1 MTLFARS
8 EYLERLNRTK
18 DRMEKAGLEVLIVTD
33 PANMNYLT
41 GYDAIS
47 YYVEQA
53 VVVSLDDDEPIWFSR
68 RMDTACARF
77 TTWLSLENLVGYP
90 EDLVQSRLKH
100 PMQYLAA
107 VLKERGLGHKSVG
120 LEMDSPHC
128 TPRSYEEIVRG
139 LPDASFDDARLL
151 VSWVRCVKSPAEIA
165 LMKKAGLIMKRVM
178 QTAIDRIQAG
188 VRECDVAAA
197 LLHTQAAGTD
207 EFGGDLPSFPPLI
220 CAGEKASAPH
230 LTWTD
235 DRFADETSIN
245 LELAACVKRYHCPL
259 SRTLYLGKKPPR
271 RLVETAKWTIDGL
284 TAELAAIRPGV
295 TCEEVDQA
303 WRKAIAHTGIK
314 KESRSGYS
322 MGLGYPPDWG
332 EHTCCMRPGDRTVL
346 QPGMTFHIITGIWM
360 DNWGYEISES
370 VAVTETGHELLTDVP
385 RELIIK
391 S

>member
-1 MTLFARS
+1 MTLFAKS
-8 EYLERLNRTK
+8 EYIERLNRTK

-53 VVVSLDDDEPIWFSR
+53 VVVILDEDEPLWYSR

-77 TTWLSLENLVGYP
+77 TTWLSPESLIGYP

-100 PMQYLAA
+100 PMQYLCA
-107 VLKERGLGHKSVG
+107 VLRERGLGGKSIG
-120 LEMDSPHC
+120 LEMDSPHF
-128 TPRSYEEIVRG
+128 TPRSYDEIVRG
-139 LPDASFDDARLL
+139 LPDATFDDARLL

-165 LMKKAGLIMKRVM
+165 LMKKAGQIMKKVM
-178 QTAIDRIQAG
+178 QVAVDQIRVGA
-188 VRECDVAAA
+188 RECDVAAT
-197 LLHTQAAGTD
+197 LLHTQAAGTE

-220 CAGEKASAPH
+220 CPGEKASAPH

-235 DRFADETSIN
+235 DRFTDEMSIN
-245 LELAACVKRYHCPL
+245 LELAACVKRYHCPQ
-259 SRTLYLGKKPPR
+259 SRTMYLGKRPPK
-271 RLVETAKWTIDGL
+271 RLVDTAKWTIDGL

-303 WRKAIAHTGIK
+303 FRRAIAHTGIK

-322 MGLGYPPDWG
+322 VGLGYPPDWG

-346 QPGMTFHIITGIWM
+346 QPGMAFHIITGIWM
-360 DNWGYEISES
+360 DDWGFEISEA
-370 VAVTETGHELLTDVP
+370 VVVTETGHELLTDVP
-385 RELIIK
+385 RELIVK
-391 S
+391 G

>member
-1 MTLFARS
+1 MTLFAKS

-18 DRMEKAGLEVLIVTD
+18 DRMEKAGLEVLVVTD

-53 VVVSLDDDEPIWFSR
+53 VVVSLEDDEPFWFSR

-77 TTWLSLENLVGYP
+77 TTWLSPQNLVGYP
-90 EDLVQSRLKH
+90 EDLVQTRLKH
-100 PMQYLAA
+100 PMQFLAS
-107 VLKERGLGHKSVG
+107 VMKERGLGAKPIG
-120 LEMDSPHC
+120 LEMDAPHF
-128 TPRSYEEIVRG
+128 TPRSYEVLVG
-139 LPDASFDDARLL
+139 SLPDATFDDARLL
-151 VSWVRCVKSPAEIA
+151 VSWVRGVKSPAEIA
-165 LMKKAGLIMKRVM
+165 LMRKAGQIMKRVM
-178 QTAIDRIQAG
+178 ETAVDQIRVGA
-188 VRECDVAAA
+188 RECDVAAA
-197 LLHTQAAGTD
+197 ILHTQAAGTQ
-207 EFGGDLPSFPPLI
+207 EFGGDMPSFPPLI
-220 CAGEKASAPH
+220 CPGEKASAPH

-235 DRFADETSIN
+235 DRFSDEMSIN

-259 SRTLYLGKKPPR
+259 SRTMYLGKKPPK
-271 RLVETAKWTIDGL
+271 RLTDTAKWTIDGL

-303 WRKAIAHTGIK
+303 WRRAIAHTGIK
-314 KESRSGYS
+314 KESRSGYA
-322 MGLGYPPDWG
+322 MGLGYAPDWG

-346 QPGMTFHIITGIWM
+346 RPGMTFHIITGIWM
-360 DNWGYEISES
+360 DTWGFEISES

-391 S
+391 G